1 MKNHKKHAKNDT
13 YCPFCDPARPKRDPW
28 KESQCVLNKP
38 LFMVIP
44 PGGVH
49 LSCPVHP
56 EGHHVFGP
64 QVTWMESPA
73 PDPFS
78 DPFNNLPDPL
88 DKPWCEYDST
98 RKFID
103 FDSTRPYGTS
113 TGFTGFDTFKFSM

>member
-1 MKNHKKHAKNDT
+1 MNIHPKPRKPKNK
-13 YCPFCDPARPKRDPW
+13 CPFCDPDSKRRDPFR
-28 KESQCVLNKP
+28 ESQCVLNKP

-49 LSCPVHP
+49 LDCPVHP

-64 QVTWMESPA
+64 SITWLESPRWGEE
-73 PDPFS
+73 
-78 DPFNNLPDPL
+78 NNLPNPA

-103 FDSTRPYGTS
+103 YDSTRQFTDYDSSRPFRT
-113 TGFTGFDTFKFSM
+113 TGDNIF